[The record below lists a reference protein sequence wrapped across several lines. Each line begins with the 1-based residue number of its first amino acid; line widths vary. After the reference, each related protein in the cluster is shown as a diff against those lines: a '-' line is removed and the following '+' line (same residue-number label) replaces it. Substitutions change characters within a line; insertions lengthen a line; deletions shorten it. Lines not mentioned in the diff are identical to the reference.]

1 MSLMLVSSRR
11 DNNRTDPSHVV
22 KGYCKR
28 QSSVQYTNEE
38 QLIGRDVEDRIME
51 DRAEADAT
59 NSGE

>member
-1 MSLMLVSSRR
+1 MALMLVSSRH
-11 DNNRTDPSHVV
+11 DSNLTDSSHAV

-38 QLIGRDVEDRIME
+38 QLIGLHVEDWIME
-51 DRAEADAT
+51 DCAEADAT